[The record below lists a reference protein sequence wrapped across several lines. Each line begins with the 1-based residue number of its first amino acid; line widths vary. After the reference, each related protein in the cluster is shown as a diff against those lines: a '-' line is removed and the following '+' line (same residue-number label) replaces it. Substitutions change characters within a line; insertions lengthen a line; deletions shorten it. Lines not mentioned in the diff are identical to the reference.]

1 MSAYSFGRSASWG
14 FIRAADW
21 QRTTGGTPPTPQPT
35 TTVLK
40 ADKATAPV
48 GTPILLTATV
58 AMVTAHSPGPTGTV
72 TFKEGTVELGTSAVD
87 AGTLTAGLS
96 VSLSQNLHHIVAH
109 YNGDDNWQP
118 STSGPV
124 SIQFTAAAK
133 LWYGVSLRLQEGVA
147 GHWLDGVV
155 VSEGSRWATYYCI
168 TQGGDMTL
176 RKVPGTETLIG
187 SATAMPVTVA
197 ANIESFATGAG
208 TFTFATCFDDVVTV
222 WDLHPDKWGV
232 VGTIGLGGID
242 YSSILGEP
250 QAVMTNLWAWGP
262 VPAPVGTGSDGPI
275 DQDGTRIDTDGS
287 PIDH

>member
-1 MSAYSFGRSASWG
+1 
-14 FIRAADW
+14 
-21 QRTTGGTPPTPQPT
+21 
-35 TTVLK
+35 
-40 ADKATAPV
+40 
-48 GTPILLTATV
+48 
-58 AMVTAHSPGPTGTV
+58 
-72 TFKEGTVELGTSAVD
+72 
-87 AGTLTAGLS
+87 
-96 VSLSQNLHHIVAH
+96 
-109 YNGDDNWQP
+109 
-118 STSGPV
+118 
-124 SIQFTAAAK
+124 
-133 LWYGVSLRLQEGVA
+133 
-147 GHWLDGVV
+147 
-155 VSEGSRWATYYCI
+155 
-168 TQGGDMTL
+168 MTL